1 MLLVPPFCGGMGG
14 AILENNASSEILL
27 DVRALDVSFHTPSG
41 ELHAVN
47 GISYTVRE
55 GEVMGLIGESGSG
68 KTVGAYSILGLL
80 KAPAKINSGSAL
92 FKRRDILALSKKEA
106 AMFRGKEISMI
117 FQNPMTSLDPV
128 FTIGYQM
135 IETIRAHDKSASKA
149 DARAASIS
157 MLREVSI
164 RDPEQLMRQYP
175 YELSGGMLQR
185 VMIAIALLCRPKLL
199 IADEPTTALDVS
211 IQATIIQ
218 ILKKV
223 QRQRNM
229 AMLYITHNFGIV
241 AEICDRVSVMCGG
254 YILEQ
259 GSTDDIFFSPAHP
272 YTQLLLRM
280 VPRMDTPTS
289 EPLVCIEGPPA
300 DPTLLPTGCVF
311 QPRCPSCMDVCRDK
325 FPPTVILAPGH
336 TACCWLPAAQTAARM
351 ERTQA

>member
-1 MLLVPPFCGGMGG
+1 M
-14 AILENNASSEILL
+14 ENNASSEILL
-27 DVRALDVSFHTPSG
+27 DVRELDVSFRTPAG
-41 ELHAVN
+41 QLRAVN

-55 GEVMGLIGESGSG
+55 GEVMGLVGESGSG

-80 KAPAKINSGSAL
+80 KAPAEINGGSVL
-92 FKRRDILALSKKEA
+92 FKGRDILALSKKEA
-106 AMFRGKEISMI
+106 EMFRGKEISMI

-128 FTIGYQM
+128 FTIGNQM
-135 IETIRAHDKSASKA
+135 VETIRAHDKSVSKA

-185 VMIAIALLCRPKLL
+185 VMIAIALLCKPKLL

-218 ILKKV
+218 ILKKL
-223 QRQRNM
+223 QKQHNM

-259 GSTDDIFFSPAHP
+259 GSTDDIFYSAAHP
-272 YTQLLLRM
+272 YTKLLLRM
-280 VPRMDTPTS
+280 VPRMDTPIS
-289 EPLVCIEGPPA
+289 EPLVCIEGPSA
-300 DPTLLPTGCVF
+300 DPTLLPDGCIF
-311 QPRCPSCMDVCRDK
+311 QSRCPSCMDVCRDK
-325 FPPTVILAPGH
+325 LPPETSLAPGH
-336 TACCWLPAAQTAARM
+336 TACCWLLGEQTVG
-351 ERTQA
+351 EIEKI

>member
-1 MLLVPPFCGGMGG
+1 M
-14 AILENNASSEILL
+14 LL
-27 DVRALDVSFHTPSG
+27 DVRALDVSFRTPTG
-41 ELHAVN
+41 QLRAVN

-55 GEVMGLIGESGSG
+55 GEVMGLVGESGSG

-80 KAPAKINSGSAL
+80 KAPATINSGSAL
-92 FKRRDILALSKKEA
+92 FKGRDILTLSKKEA

-135 IETIRAHDKSASKA
+135 IETVLAHDIAVSKA
-149 DARAASIS
+149 AARAASIV

-175 YELSGGMLQR
+175 YELSGGMRQR
-185 VMIAIALLCRPKLL
+185 VMIAMALLCKPKLL
-199 IADEPTTALDVS
+199 IADEPTTALDVT

-218 ILKKV
+218 ILKKL
-223 QRQRNM
+223 QKQHNM

-259 GSTDDIFFSPAHP
+259 GSTEDILYNAAHP

-280 VPRMDTPTS
+280 VPRMDTPAS
-289 EPLVCIEGPPA
+289 APLACIEGPPA
-300 DPTLLPTGCVF
+300 DPMELPAGCVF
-311 QPRCPSCMDVCRDK
+311 QTRCPSRMEVCRHK
-325 FPPTVILAPGH
+325 FPPEISLAPGH
-336 TACCWLPAAQTAARM
+336 TACCWLQGEQNADGSLL
-351 ERTQA
+351 

>member
-1 MLLVPPFCGGMGG
+1 M
-14 AILENNASSEILL
+14 ANNALSEILL
-27 DVRALDVSFHTPSG
+27 DVRELDISFCTPAG

-55 GEVMGLIGESGSG
+55 GEVMGLVGESGSG

-80 KAPAKINSGSAL
+80 KAPAKINGGSAF
-92 FKRRDILALSKKEA
+92 FKGRDILTLSGKEA
-106 AMFRGKEISMI
+106 AMLRGKEISMI

-128 FTIGYQM
+128 FTIGNQM
-135 IETIRAHDKSASKA
+135 IETIRAHDKSVSKA
-149 DARAASIS
+149 DARAASID

-164 RDPEQLMRQYP
+164 RDPGQLMRQYP
-175 YELSGGMLQR
+175 YELSGGMRQR
-185 VMIAIALLCRPKLL
+185 VMIAIALLCKPKLL
-199 IADEPTTALDVS
+199 IADEPTTALDVT

-218 ILKKV
+218 ILKKL
-223 QRQRNM
+223 QKQHNM

-259 GSTDDIFFSPAHP
+259 GSTDDIFYSAAHP

-289 EPLVCIEGPPA
+289 DPLVYIEGPAA
-300 DPTLLPTGCVF
+300 DPTQLPDGCVF
-311 QPRCPSCMDVCRDK
+311 QTRCPSCMEVCRGK
-325 FPPTVILAPGH
+325 FPPSVTLAPGH
-336 TACCWLPAAQTAARM
+336 TACCWLLGEQTADEKGGYRR
-351 ERTQA
+351 ERVPACN

>member
-1 MLLVPPFCGGMGG
+1 MD
-14 AILENNASSEILL
+14 NNASSEILL
-27 DVRALDVSFHTPSG
+27 DVRELDVSFSTPAG

-47 GISYTVRE
+47 GISYTIRE
-55 GEVMGLIGESGSG
+55 GEVMGLVGESGSG

-80 KAPAKINSGSAL
+80 RAPARINGGNVF
-92 FKRRDILALSKKEA
+92 FKGRDILTLSDKEA

-135 IETIRAHDKSASKA
+135 IETILAHNKSMSKA
-149 DARAASIS
+149 DARAASID

-164 RDPEQLMRQYP
+164 RNPEQLMRQYP

-199 IADEPTTALDVS
+199 IADEPTTALDVT

-218 ILKKV
+218 ILKRLQK
-223 QRQRNM
+223 QQNM

-259 GSTDDIFFSPAHP
+259 GSIDDIFYSAAHP

-280 VPRMDTPTS
+280 VPRMDTPRS
-289 EPLVCIEGPPA
+289 DPLVCIEGPPA
-300 DPTLLPTGCVF
+300 DPVRLPDGCVF
-311 QPRCPSCMDVCRDK
+311 QVRCPSCMDICRNK
-325 FPPTVILAPGH
+325 FPPKISLAPGH
-336 TACCWLPAAQTAARM
+336 TACCWLPA
-351 ERTQA
+351 ERTAETGGVRT

>member
-1 MLLVPPFCGGMGG
+1 MV
-14 AILENNASSEILL
+14 NSASSEILL
-27 DVRALDVSFHTPSG
+27 DVRELDVSFPTPAG
-41 ELHAVN
+41 ELRAVN

-55 GEVMGLIGESGSG
+55 GEVMGLVGESGSG
-68 KTVGAYSILGLL
+68 KTVGAYSVLGLL
-80 KAPAKINSGSAL
+80 RAPAKINGGNVF
-92 FKRRDILALSKKEA
+92 FKGRDLLTLSKKEA

-128 FTIGYQM
+128 FTIGNQM
-135 IETIRAHDKSASKA
+135 IETIRAHNKSVSKA
-149 DARAASIS
+149 NARAASVD

-164 RDPEQLMRQYP
+164 RNPEQLMRQYP

-199 IADEPTTALDVS
+199 IADEPTTALDVT

-218 ILKKV
+218 ILKKL
-223 QRQRNM
+223 QKQQNM

-241 AEICDRVSVMCGG
+241 SEICDRVSVMCGG

-259 GSTDDIFFSPAHP
+259 GSTDNIFYSAAHP

-280 VPRMDTPTS
+280 VPRMDTPVS

-300 DPTLLPTGCVF
+300 DPVRPPAGCVF
-311 QPRCPSCMDVCRDK
+311 QARCPSCMDVCRYK
-325 FPPTVILAPGH
+325 FPPRISLASGH
-336 TACCWLPAAQTAARM
+336 TACCWLPAKQTAEEIGRV
-351 ERTQA
+351 

>member
-1 MLLVPPFCGGMGG
+1 MGMRFTL
-14 AILENNASSEILL
+14 LENNASSEILL
-27 DVRALDVSFHTPSG
+27 DVRALDISFHTPAG

-55 GEVMGLIGESGSG
+55 GEVMGLVGESGSG

-80 KAPAKINSGSAL
+80 KAPAEINNGNVFFL
-92 FKRRDILALSKKEA
+92 GRDILTLSKKEA

-135 IETIRAHDKSASKA
+135 IETIRAHDKSVSKA
-149 DARAASIS
+149 DARSVSID

-175 YELSGGMLQR
+175 YALSGGMRQR
-185 VMIAIALLCRPKLL
+185 VMIAMALLCKPKLL
-199 IADEPTTALDVS
+199 IADEPTTALDVT

-218 ILKKV
+218 ILKKL
-223 QRQRNM
+223 QKQHNM

-259 GSTDDIFFSPAHP
+259 GSTDDIFYSAAHP

-289 EPLVCIEGPPA
+289 DPLVCIEGPAA
-300 DPTLLPTGCVF
+300 DPVELPEGCVF
-311 QPRCPSCMDVCRDK
+311 QTRCPSCMDICRNK
-325 FPPTVILAPGH
+325 VPPNSVLAPGH
-336 TACCWLPAAQTAARM
+336 TACCWLLGEQTAEETGRIRA
-351 ERTQA
+351 